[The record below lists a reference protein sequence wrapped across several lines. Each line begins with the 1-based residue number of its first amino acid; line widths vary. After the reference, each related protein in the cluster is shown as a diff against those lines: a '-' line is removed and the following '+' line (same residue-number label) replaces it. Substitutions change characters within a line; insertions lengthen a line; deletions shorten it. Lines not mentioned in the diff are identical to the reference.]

1 MKRYYDIV
9 SIVFIHKEAVYG
21 SCEKLGAFASKVKY
35 TKNDIEYEVTLENDE
50 FSIMDEIVFE
60 HVEEEN

>member
-1 MKRYYDIV
+1 MKKYYDIV
-9 SIVFIHKEAVYG
+9 SIVFIHKESVYG
-21 SCEKLGAFASKVKY
+21 SCEKLGAFASVVKY
-35 TKNDIEYEVTLENDE
+35 IKDGVEQDVLLENDE